1 MADLSST
8 NHSLRQQV
16 SQLQTNTVDQHLQEK
31 VALAKARG
39 EIVALET
46 RLSSM
51 KEAEAVLMRERS
63 ELQAHI
69 QRLDGQ
75 MKELHDQLVSVRYS
89 GGSTGG
95 QGGQAPP

>member
-16 SQLQTNTVDQHLQEK
+16 SQLQMNTVDQHLQEK

-46 RLSSM
+46 QVR
-51 KEAEAVLMRERS
+51 KETEAVLMRERS

-75 MKELHDQLVSVRYS
+75 MKELHDQLVSIDII
-89 GGSTGG
+89 
-95 QGGQAPP
+95 